1 MQGGVRGPGCQHD
14 GGPLWVSIP
23 LEDDP
28 VVETAAG
35 NPFMHTIWAHI
46 YQKNRS
52 AGTGQHPSS
61 LAVSE
66 YGRNPYKYSSRY
78 DSRGRDTT
86 APIFNTPRYFG
97 YGSSRYGRRSYY
109 AQVDGAYKDNDD
121 LVECLAVQV
130 CTTTGAP

>member
-1 MQGGVRGPGCQHD
+1 MSPGNIRGQGCHHD

-28 VVETAAG
+28 VVQTAAG

-46 YQKNRS
+46 YQKNS
-52 AGTGQHPSS
+52 HAGLKSVPSTQTI
-61 LAVSE
+61 SE

-78 DSRGRDTT
+78 DSRGRDNLDI
-86 APIFNTPRYFG
+86 PLPRYFG
-97 YGSSRYGRRSYY
+97 YDNY
-109 AQVDGAYKDNDD
+109 AQVDGAYKDNSD